1 MVTTLSWQSVQSCWG
16 IMFVCF
22 VVAHYH
28 YWLYNSVNE
37 GCAKEWVFAGALN
50 YSVDGF
56 ILMFAVLIC
65 LSCELGVSV
74 CVFSL
79 YFHQKCF
86 FLLLCFHRPRLY
98 FIYIFL
104 IYFLKYLT
112 YNHEKLT
119 YHFISSVITQSA
131 ALLVLVIRT
140 APSKCNMF
148 LQLCSAVDKT
158 ERCCPKKNNNKKNPI
173 SWPKC

>member
-1 MVTTLSWQSVQSCWG
+1 MNTDSVRGLVMVTTLSWQSVQSCWG

-98 FIYIFL
+98 FIYIFFNIFFKVFNL
-104 IYFLKYLT
+104 
-112 YNHEKLT
+112 
-119 YHFISSVITQSA
+119 QSWKTN
-131 ALLVLVIRT
+131 L
-140 APSKCNMF
+140 SF
-148 LQLCSAVDKT
+148 YQLCNNSECCSARIGHPHCT
-158 ERCCPKKNNNKKNPI
+158 L
-173 SWPKC
+173 

>member
-1 MVTTLSWQSVQSCWG
+1 MNTDSVRGLVMVTTLSRQSVQSCWG

-56 ILMFAVLIC
+56 LLMFAVLIC

-74 CVFSL
+74 CVFGL
-79 YFHQKCF
+79 YFHLKCF
-86 FLLLCFHRPRLY
+86 FFYYYAVIDQDYILY
-98 FIYIFL
+98 IYFL
-104 IYFLKYLT
+104 IYFFKVFNL
-112 YNHEKLT
+112 
-119 YHFISSVITQSA
+119 QSWKTN
-131 ALLVLVIRT
+131 L
-140 APSKCNMF
+140 SF
-148 LQLCSAVDKT
+148 YQLCNNSECCSARIGHPHCT
-158 ERCCPKKNNNKKNPI
+158 L
-173 SWPKC
+173 

>member
-1 MVTTLSWQSVQSCWG
+1 MNTDSVRGLVMVTTLSWQSVQSCWG

-104 IYFLKYLT
+104 NIFFKVFNL
-112 YNHEKLT
+112 
-119 YHFISSVITQSA
+119 QSWKTN
-131 ALLVLVIRT
+131 L
-140 APSKCNMF
+140 SF
-148 LQLCSAVDKT
+148 YQLCNNSECCSARIGHPHCT
-158 ERCCPKKNNNKKNPI
+158 L
-173 SWPKC
+173 

>member
-1 MVTTLSWQSVQSCWG
+1 MNTDSVRGLVMVTTLSWQSVQSCWG

-86 FLLLCFHRPRLY
+86 LLLLCFHRPRLY
-98 FIYIFL
+98 FIYIFFNIFFKVFNL
-104 IYFLKYLT
+104 
-112 YNHEKLT
+112 
-119 YHFISSVITQSA
+119 QSWKTN
-131 ALLVLVIRT
+131 L
-140 APSKCNMF
+140 SF
-148 LQLCSAVDKT
+148 YQLCNNSECCSARIGHPHCT
-158 ERCCPKKNNNKKNPI
+158 L
-173 SWPKC
+173 

>member
-1 MVTTLSWQSVQSCWG
+1 MNTDSVRGLVMVTTLSWQSVQSCWG

-22 VVAHYH
+22 AHYH

-79 YFHQKCF
+79 YFHLKCF
-86 FLLLCFHRPRLY
+86 FYYYAFIDQDYILY
-98 FIYIFL
+98 IYIL
-104 IYFLKYLT
+104 IFFFKVFNL
-112 YNHEKLT
+112 
-119 YHFISSVITQSA
+119 QSWKTN
-131 ALLVLVIRT
+131 L
-140 APSKCNMF
+140 SF
-148 LQLCSAVDKT
+148 YQLCNNSECCSARVGHPHCT
-158 ERCCPKKNNNKKNPI
+158 L
-173 SWPKC
+173 

>member
-1 MVTTLSWQSVQSCWG
+1 MNTDSVRGLVMVTTLSWQSVQSCWG

-79 YFHQKCF
+79 CFHQKCF

-98 FIYIFL
+98 FIYIFFNIFFKVFNL
-104 IYFLKYLT
+104 
-112 YNHEKLT
+112 
-119 YHFISSVITQSA
+119 QSWKTN
-131 ALLVLVIRT
+131 L
-140 APSKCNMF
+140 SF
-148 LQLCSAVDKT
+148 YQLCNNSECCSARIGHPHCT
-158 ERCCPKKNNNKKNPI
+158 L
-173 SWPKC
+173 